1 MARARKK
8 RNPAAAAKE
17 RPFPHFLPDYPV
29 KPWVDPATGE
39 RFQTVSVDLPDG
51 IFLAFVAEAPEV
63 RATAKT
69 RAEAERAVLAAWRRQ
84 NPDEDAVLAALA
96 KHNLKTHKFVPLRQ
110 ALKVLGY
117 GMDGKRLR

>member
-1 MARARKK
+1 MARTKK
-8 RNPAAAAKE
+8 RNPAAAKE
-17 RPFPHFLPDYPV
+17 PLFPHFLPDYPV

-51 IFLAFVAEAPEV
+51 TFLAFVAEAPEV
-63 RATAKT
+63 RAVAQT

-84 NPDEDAVLAALA
+84 NPEEDEALAALA